1 MKTLVAYA
9 TKSGTSEK
17 CANLIAKEFDNVDIV
32 NLSETAHPQ
41 FLEYDLIIAG
51 GPVRMANLHAH
62 LIRFLKANIRKLE
75 KKNIA
80 LFICCMEQGE
90 KVQEHIEKGFPKQLR
105 EVALAISH
113 LGAELNWDKMGTLER
128 AMMKKIV
135 SSQKIDEPCINEDA
149 IKGFVEKIKASLA

>member
-32 NLSETAHPQ
+32 NLSETAQPQ

-51 GPVRMANLHAH
+51 GPIRMGNLHAH

-75 KKNIA
+75 KMNIA

-90 KVQEHIEKGFPKQLR
+90 KLQEHIEKGFPKQLR

-113 LGAELNWDKMGTLER
+113 LGAELNWEKMGMLER
-128 AMMKKIV
+128 AMMKKLFHPRRLMNLV
-135 SSQKIDEPCINEDA
+135 SMRMQ
-149 IKGFVEKIKASLA
+149 